1 MAFDQAAAPRL
12 FEERTPD
19 LIGNRTF
26 GFWLY
31 MLSDVIIYA
40 ALFAAFSVLHTHYAG
55 GPTSQQ
61 VVEPLHGFID
71 SVLVFSSAWLLGLG
85 MRSMAV
91 GERAM
96 LIAFMGLAAIVALG
110 FVGFESYDFAHALGK
125 GESPQRSGYLS
136 IYFVLLGLHALHI
149 FVGILWMLLMMAQV
163 AFMGLSEPVVSRLLN
178 LKIFW
183 MFQSVIWVC
192 VFVFVYLLGAVG

>member
-1 MAFDQAAAPRL
+1 MLFEQARTPRL

-71 SVLVFSSAWLLGLG
+71 SVLVFSSAWLLGLS
-85 MRSMAV
+85 MRAMAA
-91 GERAM
+91 GERALLVNLM
-96 LIAFMGLAAIVALG
+96 ALAALAALA
-110 FVGFESYDFAHALGK
+110 FVGFESYDFAHALAK

-149 FVGILWMLLMMAQV
+149 FVGILWMLLMMVQV
-163 AFMGLSEPVVSRLLN
+163 AFKGLTEPVVSRLLN
-178 LKIFW
+178 LKIFF

-192 VFVFVYLLGAVG
+192 VFVFIYLLGAVG

>member
-1 MAFDQAAAPRL
+1 MVFDHAREPRL
-12 FEERTPD
+12 FEERAPD

-31 MLSDVIIYA
+31 MISDLIIYA
-40 ALFAAFSVLHTHYAG
+40 ALFAAFSELRTHYAG
-55 GPTSQQ
+55 GPTSQD

-71 SVLVFSSAWLLGLG
+71 SVLLFSSVWLLALG
-85 MRSMAV
+85 T
-91 GERAM
+91 RAM
-96 LIAFMGLAAIVALG
+96 AAGEHAMLVILMALAALLALA
-110 FVGFESYDFAHALGK
+110 FVGFESYDFAHALAK

-149 FVGILWMLLMMAQV
+149 FAGILWILLMMVQV
-163 AFMGLSEPVVSRLLN
+163 AVKGLTAPVVSRLLN

-183 MFQSVIWVC
+183 IFQSVIWVC
-192 VFVFVYLLGAVG
+192 VFVFIYLLGAVG